1 MNTTSTTT
9 TGTTITGTALTGEAV
24 TYQRLRAH
32 LAFLKLPA
40 AAEALPGIL
49 DLAREE
55 ELSALDT
62 LERVLAVEV
71 DTTHARRLAARLR
84 FACLPTTA
92 TLEAF
97 DFTAQP
103 GVDEKLIREL
113 ASLRFLDDAGN
124 VLFVGPPSPV
134 LHCAFLSSGCVE

>member
-1 MNTTSTTT
+1 MNSTLN
-9 TGTTITGTALTGEAV
+9 TALTGEAV

-55 ELSALDT
+55 QLTAIDT

-71 DTTHARRLAARLR
+71 DTTHARRLASRLR
-84 FACLPTTA
+84 FACLPTTRLA
-92 TLEAF
+92 R
-97 DFTAQP
+97 
-103 GVDEKLIREL
+103 GVR
-113 ASLRFLDDAGN
+113 
-124 VLFVGPPSPV
+124 
-134 LHCAFLSSGCVE
+134 LHRPTRSR